1 MIKFLDL
8 KKINQLYSEEIHSA
22 VNRVIDSGWYLFGE
36 EVKNF
41 EINYSNYLGT
51 DYCVSVG
58 NGLDALRLILRAY
71 LEIGVLH
78 EGDEII
84 VPANTYIASILAV
97 SDNKLN
103 PVLVEPD
110 MKTLQIDP
118 NKIEDKITDRTKA
131 IMIVHLYGNCSYNH
145 FINDICIKYNL
156 KLIEDNAQGTGC
168 IFEKKK
174 TGSFGDAAGHSFYP
188 GKNLGALGDAGAVT
202 TNDRTLAEIVRCL
215 ANYGSSKKYV
225 FDYRG
230 YNSRMDEINAAI
242 LNVKLKYLDR
252 DNNHR
257 KKIAEL
263 YFNKISHP
271 EISLPY
277 GKSLNNNSFHI
288 FPIFSFRRNQL
299 QNYLYSQGVETMI
312 HYPFPPHF
320 QKAYKEWNDISYPV
334 TEEIHCKELSLPI
347 NQAMP
352 LEDAE
357 MIVEKINNWK

>member
-1 MIKFLDL
+1 VFVD
-8 KKINQLYSEEIHSA
+8 
-22 VNRVIDSGWYLFGE
+22 
-36 EVKNF
+36 
-41 EINYSNYLGT
+41 
-51 DYCVSVG
+51 
-58 NGLDALRLILRAY
+58 
-71 LEIGVLH
+71 
-78 EGDEII
+78 
-84 VPANTYIASILAV
+84 
-97 SDNKLN
+97 
-103 PVLVEPD
+103 
-110 MKTLQIDP
+110 IDP
-118 NKIEDKITDRTKA
+118 DYYTIDAAKIAAKITPKTKA
-131 IMIVHLYGNCSYNH
+131 LLPVHLYGQPAQIDVIQKLCQRYGVFLVEDCAQAH
-145 FINDICIKYNL
+145 FATY
-156 KLIEDNAQGTGC
+156 QGQYVGT
-168 IFEKKK
+168 
-174 TGSFGDAAGHSFYP
+174 FGIAGTFSFYP

-225 FDYRG
+225 LDYRG